1 MADIDVQLLA
11 QLRTW
16 NPWWQQGK
24 DGMSRY
30 NDPSYKRELYTNVRN
45 QYKQG
50 NQIVSIVGMRQVGKS
65 TLMRQV
71 IRELLNEGVNP
82 KAILYISFDDP
93 FVRIKYDK
101 RKIFDMVVQTFMQG
115 LLREDLGLYKGKLY
129 FFFY

>member
-16 NPWWQQGK
+16 NPWWQQGR
-24 DGMSRY
+24 DGVDRY
-30 NDPSYKRELYTNVRN
+30 NDPTYRRELYANVRN
-45 QYKQG
+45 QYKEG

-71 IRELLNEGVNP
+71 IKELLDEGVNP
-82 KAILYISFDDP
+82 KAIFYISFDDP

-101 RKIFDMVVQTFMQG
+101 RKIFDIVVQTFMRG
-115 LLREDLGLYKGKLY
+115 LLRNDLDSYK
-129 FFFY
+129 